1 VRLLFSLRET
11 TAMLEILQP
20 LPEDPLLGVM
30 AAYRRDTD
38 PRKVDLGVGVY
49 KTEAGDTP
57 IPAAITAAMERSA
70 GSQKTK
76 VYVGQGGNER
86 FNRAMLEI
94 AFGADH
100 AAVKDGR
107 AAALQVPGGSGALR
121 LGAEL
126 VNVARPGATLHVSIP
141 TWANHVP
148 LLSNAGLKMANY
160 PYFDR
165 ATGGVDAAAM
175 LAHLE
180 TLPAGDLVLLHGC
193 CHNPTGADLSRAE
206 WDAVAEVLA
215 RRGLVPFVDIA
226 YQGLGDGLEA
236 DAYGVRLMAERLP
249 EVIVAVSCSKNFGL
263 YRERTGATFV
273 ISPTA
278 ERTGNAMGQLRKIAR
293 GMYSMP
299 PDHGAELVALVW
311 EDATLRQQWMEELEA
326 MRVRVEELRGLLV
339 RGLKALRGDV
349 DYSFVQRQKGMFSL
363 LPLNTTQIQRL
374 RDEHHIYMPG
384 DGRINVAGI
393 SRRNVEYVA
402 QALAAVI

>member
-1 VRLLFSLRET
+1 MRLLFSLRET

-57 IPAAITAAMERSA
+57 IPAAISAAMERSA
-70 GSQKTK
+70 ASQKTK

>member
-1 VRLLFSLRET
+1 
-11 TAMLEILQP
+11 MLEILQP

-70 GSQKTK
+70 ASQKTK

-86 FNRAMLEI
+86 FNRAMLEL

-107 AAALQVPGGSGALR
+107 AAALQAPGGCGALR

-126 VNVARPGATLHVSIP
+126 VNIARPGATLHLSNP

-148 LLSNAGLKMANY
+148 LLSNAGLKMATY

-311 EDATLRQQWMEELEA
+311 EDAALRQQWMDELEA

-339 RGLKALRGDV
+339 SGLKALRADV

-363 LPLNTTQIQRL
+363 LPLNTAQIQRL

-402 QALAAVI
+402 QSLAAVI

>member
-1 VRLLFSLRET
+1 
-11 TAMLEILQP
+11 MLEILQP

-70 GSQKTK
+70 ASQKTK

-86 FNRAMLEI
+86 FNRAMLEL

-107 AAALQVPGGSGALR
+107 AAALQAPGGCGALR

-126 VNVARPGATLHVSIP
+126 VNIARPGATLHLSNP

-148 LLSNAGLKMANY
+148 LLSNAGLKMASY

-165 ATGGVDAAAM
+165 STGGVDAAAM

-206 WDAVAEVLA
+206 WDAVAEVLV

-236 DAYGVRLMAERLP
+236 DAYGVRLMADRLP

-311 EDATLRQQWMEELEA
+311 EDAILRQQWMDELEA

-339 RGLKALRGDV
+339 SGLKALRGDV

-363 LPLNTTQIQRL
+363 LPLNTAQIQRL

-402 QALAAVI
+402 QSLAAVI

>member
-1 VRLLFSLRET
+1 
-11 TAMLEILQP
+11 MLEILQP

-70 GSQKTK
+70 ASQKTK

-148 LLSNAGLKMANY
+148 LLSNAGLKMATY

-193 CHNPTGADLSRAE
+193 CHNPTGADLSRAQ

-311 EDATLRQQWMEELEA
+311 EDAALRQQWREELEA

-339 RGLKALRGDV
+339 SGLKALRGDV

-402 QALAAVI
+402 QSLAAVI

>member
-1 VRLLFSLRET
+1 
-11 TAMLEILQP
+11 MLEILQP

-30 AAYRRDTD
+30 AAFRRDTD

-49 KTEAGDTP
+49 KTEEGDTP
-57 IPAAITAAMERSA
+57 IPAAIAAAMERSA

-94 AFGADH
+94 ALGVDH
-100 AAVKDGR
+100 ATLKEGR
-107 AAALQVPGGSGALR
+107 AAALQAPGGSGALR

-126 VNVARPGATLHVSIP
+126 VNAARPGATLHLSNP

-148 LLSNAGLKMANY
+148 LLSNAGLKVATY

-193 CHNPTGADLSRAE
+193 CHNPTGADLSRAD
-206 WDAVAEVLA
+206 WDAVAEVLV

-236 DAYGVRLMAERLP
+236 DAYGVRLMADRLP
-249 EVIVAVSCSKNFGL
+249 EVVVAVSCSKNFGL

-273 ISPTA
+273 ISPNA
-278 ERTGNAMGQLRKIAR
+278 ERTGIAMGQLRKIAR

-311 EDATLRQQWMEELEA
+311 EDAVLRQQWLDELEA

-339 RGLKALRGDV
+339 SGLKALRGDV

-363 LPLNTTQIQRL
+363 LPLNTAQIQRL

>member
-1 VRLLFSLRET
+1 
-11 TAMLEILQP
+11 MLEILQP

-70 GSQKTK
+70 ASQKTK

-148 LLSNAGLKMANY
+148 LLSNAGLKMATY

-193 CHNPTGADLSRAE
+193 CHNPTGADLSRAQ

-311 EDATLRQQWMEELEA
+311 EDAVLRQQWREELEA

-339 RGLKALRGDV
+339 SGLKALRGDV

-363 LPLNTTQIQRL
+363 LPLNTAQIQRL

-402 QALAAVI
+402 QSLAAVI

>member
-1 VRLLFSLRET
+1 
-11 TAMLEILQP
+11 MLEILQP

-70 GSQKTK
+70 ASQKTK

-148 LLSNAGLKMANY
+148 LLSNAGLKMATY

-193 CHNPTGADLSRAE
+193 CHNPTGADLSCAE

-311 EDATLRQQWMEELEA
+311 EDAVLRQQWMDELEA

-339 RGLKALRGDV
+339 SGLKALRADV

-363 LPLNTTQIQRL
+363 LPLNTAQIQRL

-402 QALAAVI
+402 QSLAAVI

>member
-1 VRLLFSLRET
+1 
-11 TAMLEILQP
+11 MLEILQP

-70 GSQKTK
+70 ASQKTK

-148 LLSNAGLKMANY
+148 LLSNAGLKMATY

-311 EDATLRQQWMEELEA
+311 EDATLRQQWMDELEA

-339 RGLKALRGDV
+339 TGLKALRADV

-363 LPLNTTQIQRL
+363 LPLNTAQIQRL

-402 QALAAVI
+402 QSLAAVI

>member
-1 VRLLFSLRET
+1 
-11 TAMLEILQP
+11 MLEILQP

-30 AAYRRDTD
+30 AAFRRDTD

-70 GSQKTK
+70 ASQKTK

-86 FNRAMLEI
+86 FNRAMLDI

-148 LLSNAGLKMANY
+148 LLSNAGLKMATY

-193 CHNPTGADLSRAE
+193 CHNPTGADLSRTE

-311 EDATLRQQWMEELEA
+311 EDAALRQQWMEELEA

-339 RGLKALRGDV
+339 SGLKALRPEV

-363 LPLNTTQIQRL
+363 LPLNTAQIQRL
-374 RDEHHIYMPG
+374 RDEQHIYMPG

-402 QALAAVI
+402 QSLAAVI

>member
-1 VRLLFSLRET
+1 
-11 TAMLEILQP
+11 MLEILQP

-70 GSQKTK
+70 ASQKTK

-86 FNRAMLEI
+86 FNRAMLEL

-107 AAALQVPGGSGALR
+107 AAALQAPGGCGALR

-126 VNVARPGATLHVSIP
+126 VNIARPGATLHLSNP

-148 LLSNAGLKMANY
+148 LLSNAGLKMATY

-180 TLPAGDLVLLHGC
+180 TLPVGDLVLLHGC
-193 CHNPTGADLSRAE
+193 CHNPTGADLSRAD
-206 WDAVAEVLA
+206 WDAVAEVLV

-311 EDATLRQQWMEELEA
+311 EDAALRQQWMDELEA

-339 RGLKALRGDV
+339 SGLKALRADV

-363 LPLNTTQIQRL
+363 LPLNTAQIQRL

-402 QALAAVI
+402 QSLAAVI

>member
-1 VRLLFSLRET
+1 
-11 TAMLEILQP
+11 MLEILQP

-70 GSQKTK
+70 ASQKTK

-148 LLSNAGLKMANY
+148 LLSNAGLKMATY

-339 RGLKALRGDV
+339 TGLKALRADV

-363 LPLNTTQIQRL
+363 LPLNTAQIQRL

-402 QALAAVI
+402 QSLAAVI